1 MTRVQIIRGW
11 PGKVRELKLKFSY
24 LLLWL
29 QSVAKE
35 LINNPFIFIL
45 QSYGTWTYM
54 GFTWVILLFHI
65 QLEVRLSRRSRME
78 LFFWYLGFRIFL
90 VAQVVK
96 NLPAMQETWV
106 WSLGHKDPLEKGMAF
121 HSRILPWRIPGIE
134 EPEGLQ
140 FMGSQRV
147 RHNWATN
154 TATLVSMSG
163 RVCSAEAVEHP

>member
-1 MTRVQIIRGW
+1 MWPEYRLLGAEM

-65 QLEVRLSRRSRME
+65 QLEVRLSRRSRMA

-90 VAQVVK
+90 VA
-96 NLPAMQETWV
+96 PACNAGD
-106 WSLGHKDPLEKGMAF
+106 LGLI
-121 HSRILPWRIPGIE
+121 R
-134 EPEGLQ
+134 
-140 FMGSQRV
+140 GSQR
-147 RHNWATN
+147 
-154 TATLVSMSG
+154 SSG
-163 RVCSAEAVEHP
+163 EGDGIPLEDSSLENPRDRGAWRAAVHGVAKSQTQLSD